1 MDKRTESVTE
11 RLKKAVKDGNVDRIR
26 ISREDET
33 ILNIPVNV
41 GVVGGIIGIATVPWA
56 LIIGAI
62 ASVGLGCKIEIVKK
76 DGSSEWEVV
85 DEVDTDK

>member
-1 MDKRTESVTE
+1 MDKRAESAID

-26 ISREDET
+26 ISKDDET

-56 LIIGAI
+56 LILGAI
-62 ASVGLGCKIEIVKK
+62 ASVGLGCKIEIIKK
-76 DGSSEWEVV
+76 DGSSEVEVV
-85 DEVDTDK
+85 DEVEARK

>member
-1 MDKRTESVTE
+1 MDKKSESVIE

-56 LIIGAI
+56 LILGAI

-85 DEVDTDK
+85 DEVDDL

>member
-1 MDKRTESVTE
+1 MDNKESTIN
-11 RLKKAVKDGNVDRIR
+11 RLKEAVKKGNVDRIR
-26 ISREDET
+26 VVRNDEV

-41 GVVGGIIGIATVPWA
+41 GVIGGIVGIATIPWA

-62 ASVGLGCKIEIVKK
+62 AGVGLGCKIEIVKK

-85 DEVDTDK
+85 DQDDVD

>member
-1 MDKRTESVTE
+1 MDKRAESITE